1 MIVKHFQL
9 NEKNLLQKNFFLI
22 YGNNRGL
29 IQEITRDIIK
39 ITINKN
45 VHKYQEDDILKN
57 ENDFLEK
64 IFNKSFFDND
74 KIFIIKKSTDK
85 ILNIIEK
92 IVSKNLSEIF
102 FIFLSETLEKKSKL
116 RNFFEKDKKLICIPV
131 YEDNLKTLNDIAIR
145 FINENKINISRQAID
160 VITQRASGDRINLIN
175 ELNKIESYTTKKK
188 KINLEDVLKITNL
201 TDNYS
206 ISHFVDQSLL
216 KNKNRMKKILNEN
229 IFNTE
234 DCIVIIKT
242 FLLKLKKLKKI
253 KRSLIEGKNI
263 DYIFSTYKPPIFW
276 MDKETIQNQL
286 KELSLNQINLLI
298 KKINILEPLIK
309 KILTYQKNLLITLF
323 LNDQIINN

>member
-22 YGNNRGL
+22 YGSNRGL

-229 IFNTE
+229 IFDTE

-276 MDKETIQNQL
+276 KDKETIQNQL
-286 KELSLNQINLLI
+286 NELTMNQINLLI
-298 KKINILEPLIK
+298 KKVNILELLIK
-309 KILTYQKNLLITLF
+309 KNSQLSKKL
-323 LNDQIINN
+323 INNFIFE

>member
-276 MDKETIQNQL
+276 KDKETIQNQL
-286 KELSLNQINLLI
+286 NELTINQINLLI
-298 KKINILEPLIK
+298 KKVNILELLIK
-309 KILTYQKNLLITLF
+309 KNSQLSKKL
-323 LNDQIINN
+323 INNFIFE

>member
-29 IQEITRDIIK
+29 IQEITHDIIK
-39 ITINKN
+39 TTINKN

-298 KKINILEPLIK
+298 KKINILELLIK
-309 KILTYQKNLLITLF
+309 KNSHISKKL
-323 LNDQIINN
+323 INNFILERSNY

>member
-57 ENDFLEK
+57 ENDFLER

-276 MDKETIQNQL
+276 KDKETIQNQL
-286 KELSLNQINLLI
+286 NELTINQINLLI
-298 KKINILEPLIK
+298 KKVNILELLIK
-309 KILTYQKNLLITLF
+309 KNSQLSKKL
-323 LNDQIINN
+323 INNFIFE

>member
-9 NEKNLLQKNFFLI
+9 NKKNLLQKNFFLI

-29 IQEITRDIIK
+29 IQEITHDIIK
-39 ITINKN
+39 TTINKN

-74 KIFIIKKSTDK
+74 KIFIIKKTTDK

-276 MDKETIQNQL
+276 KDKETIQNQL
-286 KELSLNQINLLI
+286 NELTINQINLLI
-298 KKINILEPLIK
+298 KKVNILELLIK
-309 KILTYQKNLLITLF
+309 KNSQLSKKL
-323 LNDQIINN
+323 INNFIFE

>member
-206 ISHFVDQSLL
+206 IGHFVDQSLL

-276 MDKETIQNQL
+276 KDKETIQNQL
-286 KELSLNQINLLI
+286 NELTMNQINLLI
-298 KKINILEPLIK
+298 KKVNILELLIK
-309 KILTYQKNLLITLF
+309 KNSQLSKKL
-323 LNDQIINN
+323 INNFIFE